1 MESLDMDHILTV
13 LKKVSFFTSLSDDQL
28 MSLCEGL
35 DLLSYHKGETIFK
48 KGSRGDAL
56 YVIING
62 QVKIHQEKHIF
73 AILSEGEYFGEY
85 SMFDQQERSASV
97 TAIQPTQVVSISS
110 TRFSQWMREDDGY
123 VGAILKDLVRRHRML
138 DAVQEELAV
147 SKMALQHTKDEMDGL
162 IRSARDPIFMID
174 KKGLIIHTNPAAHE
188 ILQNEDVIGRNFLLF
203 LSDKSRELIETKL
216 SESVVKEGVLEQWIE
231 LIGSEGRLTRHETT
245 LSCID
250 HNQSSSFVMIM
261 RNIED
266 RLRAEKTIEKLT
278 SETQYLKS
286 EIDQLT
292 THNGIIAEAPAMK
305 NVLQQ
310 IEHVAPTS
318 ATVLITGET
327 GTGKE
332 LVARAIH
339 HASARKDH
347 SMIRI
352 NCGAIPENLIESE
365 LFGHVKGAFTGA
377 AQDRKGRFLL
387 ADKGTLFLDEIGEL
401 PIALQP
407 KLLRVIQEG
416 EFEPVGSNE
425 TLKVDVR
432 ILAATHRDLLK
443 RSKKG
448 QFREDLYYRLHVFPV
463 HVPALRERGEDVVHI
478 AEFMLKQMAIKFG
491 KSPIPLTK
499 LIQERLKEC
508 HWKGNVRELQNVL
521 ERAVILSNR
530 GKVDW
535 NQILSETNNLDT
547 NNTIPENKVFTQKE
561 LQSLE
566 RENIIKA
573 LKQCQ
578 WKVSGPNG
586 AAELIGMVPTTLQSR
601 IKALN
606 IKRPI

>member
-1 MESLDMDHILTV
+1 MDHILAV
-13 LKKVSFFTSLSDDQL
+13 LKKVSFFESLQDDQL

-35 DLLSYHKGETIFK
+35 DLLSYHKGEVVFE
-48 KGSRGDAL
+48 KGSQGDAL
-56 YVIING
+56 YVIIEG
-62 QVKIHQEKHIF
+62 EVKVHQGKHVF
-73 AILSEGEYFGEY
+73 ATLSEGQYFGEY
-85 SMFDQQERSASV
+85 SMFDQQERSATV
-97 TAIQPTQVVSISS
+97 TAIESTQLVGISAV
-110 TRFSQWMREDDGY
+110 RFSQWMQEDAGY
-123 VGAILKDLVRRHRML
+123 VDAVIKDLIQRHRML
-138 DAVQEELAV
+138 DSVQQELAGSKTALQRTKEELD
-147 SKMALQHTKDEMDGL
+147 ALING
-162 IRSARDPIFMID
+162 ARDPIFMID
-174 KKGLIIHTNPAAHE
+174 QKGKIILSNPAAYS
-188 ILQNEDVIGRNFLLF
+188 ILENDDIVGRNFLLF
-203 LSDKSRELIETKL
+203 LSDTGKELVASHLGKADIKN
-216 SESVVKEGVLEQWIE
+216 GVLEEWIE
-231 LIGSEGRLTRHETT
+231 LIGSEGRSTRHEATV
-245 LSCID
+245 SQVE
-250 HNQSSSFVMIM
+250 HNQSVLFVLIL

-266 RLRAEKTIEKLT
+266 RLQAEKTIEKLT

-292 THNGIIAEAPAMK
+292 TRNGIIAEAPAMK

-310 IEHVAPTS
+310 IEHVAATS

-339 HASARKDH
+339 NASERRTQ
-347 SMIRI
+347 SLIRI

-377 AQDRKGRFLL
+377 GQDRKGRFLL

-401 PIALQP
+401 PISLQP

-432 ILAATHRDLLK
+432 ILAATHRDLLGL
-443 RSKKG
+443 SKKG
-448 QFREDLYYRLHVFPV
+448 QFREDLYYRLHVFPI
-463 HVPALRERGEDVVHI
+463 HVPALRDRGGDVIHI
-478 AEFMLKQMAIKFG
+478 AEFMLQQMAIKFG
-491 KSPIPLTK
+491 KRPISLSQS
-499 LIQERLKEC
+499 IEERLKQC
-508 HWKGNVRELQNVL
+508 PWKGNVRELQNVL

-535 NQILSETNNLDT
+535 NLIL
-547 NNTIPENKVFTQKE
+547 PENTEAINDGETIQTKIYTQKE
-561 LQSLE
+561 LQTLE
-566 RENIIKA
+566 RENIVRA

-586 AAELIGMVPTTLQSR
+586 AAELLGMVPTTLQSR

-606 IKRPI
+606 IARPV